1 MVVTGCVVGTVTVM
15 VVDLVTVVDAVVVAV
30 EVTVVAVLVG
40 VVVGGYVVVVGDQLQ
55 VNNGGPV
62 SKRRTMLQNVHILGD
77 GGSKDG
83 HRRNHVE
90 RGEASKHLED

>member
-62 SKRRTMLQNVHILGD
+62 SKRRTVLQNVAHTWGWRQQ
-77 GGSKDG
+77 GWSSTQP
-83 HRRNHVE
+83 RRE
-90 RGEASKHLED
+90 R